1 MQCGVPET
9 GEWKM
14 VDVRQHDVST
24 RAPSV
29 REILAKSERYL
40 TEKGVDAPRLSA
52 QLLLAEALGLD
63 RLGLVLGMDRPLTP
77 GELDAFRPL
86 VARRGRGEPV
96 AYILGEREF
105 YGLDFVV
112 TPATLIPR
120 PETEGI
126 IDRALELFPGGVL
139 GSFVDLGTGSGCLA
153 VTLAV
158 KFPKAMGLALD
169 ASPAALAVARQ
180 NAARHGVEGRL
191 IFTAADFSAL
201 PARPGGYGLIVS
213 NPPYVSAA
221 EYRECSREVRDFEPA
236 SALVPGDSGLE
247 AVPPVA
253 AAAFAALAAGGR
265 LLVEIGWKQGKEAA
279 AILAGCGFA
288 DVAVRRDL
296 AGCDRIVEGR
306 RPG

>member
-1 MQCGVPET
+1 MQCGFPET

-14 VDVRQHDVST
+14 VDVRQNDASA

-29 REILAKSERYL
+29 REILAKSESYL

-105 YGLDFVV
+105 YGLDFAV

-126 IDRALELFPGGVL
+126 IDRALAFFPGGTL
-139 GSFVDLGTGSGCLA
+139 GSFADLGTGSGCLA

-158 KFPKAMGLALD
+158 KFPAAMGLALD

-180 NAARHGVEGRL
+180 NAVRHGAEDRLTFVE
-191 IFTAADFSAL
+191 ADFSLL
-201 PARPGGYGLIVS
+201 PARPGGYELIVS
-213 NPPYVSAA
+213 NPPYVSAE

-247 AVPPVA
+247 AVPTVA
-253 AAAFAALAAGGR
+253 AAAFAALAPGGW
-265 LLVEIGWKQGKEAA
+265 LLVEIGWKQGGDAA
-279 AILAGCGFA
+279 AILSECGFA
-288 DVAVRRDL
+288 DVTVRRDL

-306 RPG
+306 RPV